1 MSGEEQGGGPR
12 GRASALLPH
21 PSPRRRGQGLV
32 VSPVGIRGIFCLI
45 RSSIYL
51 FSAVLGVRC
60 CVASLVAAS
69 GGCSLAAVCGLL
81 IAVTPLLQSRGPGV
95 RGLQ

>member
-1 MSGEEQGGGPR
+1 MWPGFSL
-12 GRASALLPH
+12 A
-21 PSPRRRGQGLV
+21 PSPQ
-32 VSPVGIRGIFCLI
+32 PQTQ
-45 RSSIYL
+45 RSRPGGFTCGYPWDFLPYPIIYL
-51 FSAVLGVRC
+51 FIFGRAGCSLLRGL
-60 CVASLVAAS
+60 SLVAAS